1 MNDKETP
8 EWLMWVGLVALLV
21 AAPIIGAA
29 VGAWLGTP

>member
-1 MNDKETP
+1 MSDRKQTP

-29 VGAWLGTP
+29 VGTWLA